1 MAGIQDVPIRVPED
15 FPSFRRWFPKFIT
28 DYLAPMDVRNAQGS
42 GVTVS
47 SDGNSVATLDA
58 TEELAAHV
66 AEANPHSQY
75 PLATDLA
82 VYTQKNAAETI
93 EAVWTFNPGYCVTGS
108 TTVASL
114 PSAATVGAGARAFVT
129 DATSTTFNA
138 AAAGG
143 GANKVPVFSD
153 GASWK
158 VG

>member
-1 MAGIQDVPIRVPED
+1 MGIQNLPLRVPREW
-15 FPSFRRWFPKFIT
+15 SASWFEKFVIEV
-28 DYLAPMDVRNAQGS
+28 LAPMDVRNAQGS

-58 TEELAAHV
+58 TVELAAHV

-82 VYTQKNAAETI
+82 VYAQKNAAETI
-93 EAVWTFNPGYCVTGS
+93 ENVWTFNPGYCVTGS

-138 AAAGG
+138 ALAGG
-143 GANKVPVFSD
+143 GANKVPCFSD